1 MPTPPHACPGRA
13 RTTLLGW
20 TWTLALLLL
29 LAAGCAPAAQE
40 EAEVVTRPTGPLRYV
55 PVATGATWTYLPDRA
70 TLDEPRVR
78 LTVEGPTVV
87 DGEVRT
93 AWHQVGRGLDVR
105 WFREHRED
113 GTYLVREERPGTI
126 IRFDPPIKEIPTGPL
141 RVGQTWSGR
150 TTASLRFPEAEPENR
165 TSSLEVDWVTTVV
178 DRREVTVAAG
188 TFEVFVLNFTS
199 RTTDAEGTVVDEL
212 TQETWFAPYLGEV
225 RTENGFF
232 LVDSNLLGLP
242 RAATP

>member
-1 MPTPPHACPGRA
+1 MPTEPHARLGRA
-13 RTTLLGW
+13 RTTALVMA
-20 TWTLALLLL
+20 LALLLL
-29 LAAGCAPAAQE
+29 AVACAPVAQE
-40 EAEVVTRPTGPLRYV
+40 EAEVVTEPSGPLSYV
-55 PVATGATWTYLPDRA
+55 PTATGSTWTYLPERA

-93 AWHQVGRGLDVR
+93 AWNLVGRGLDVR

-126 IRFDPPIKEIPTGPL
+126 IRFDPPIRELASGPW
-141 RVGQTWSGR
+141 RVGQTWSGE
-150 TTASLRFPEAEPENR
+150 TTATLRFPEADAENR
-165 TSSLEVDWVTTVV
+165 TSSLEVAWVTTVV
-178 DRREVTVAAG
+178 DRREVTVPAG

-199 RTTDAEGTVVDEL
+199 RTTDQDGSVVDEL

-232 LVDSNLLGLP
+232 LVDSNLVGLP